1 MQQQRPVDRAMRFS
15 AESGAT
21 LVLTLLLCSL
31 LLLVPATVV
40 AADDSANGAEG
51 AKGGL
56 LDPDTETF
64 IYAVVVFILAALIL
78 KKKAW
83 GPIAAALD
91 EREVKIRE
99 SLEAAD
105 KMREEQKAFQA
116 EQEKVLAG
124 ARKEAS
130 AIVAEGKRDAEVVRD
145 QVVADSRKQAEEI
158 QARALAEI
166 DRAKDNAVDEIH
178 NRAVDLSVAIAEKL
192 IGHAINDE
200 DQERIAKDTI
210 QQYEK
215 LS

>member
-1 MQQQRPVDRAMRFS
+1 MLPKQPVDREMMPFS
-15 AESGAT
+15 VSRAFFERVASTT
-21 LVLTLLLCSL
+21 LVFFLTTGQLLASE
-31 LLLVPATVV
+31 
-40 AADDSANGAEG
+40 AAGG
-51 AKGGL
+51 AKKGL
-56 LDPDTETF
+56 LDPDIETF
-64 IYAVVVFILAALIL
+64 IYTVVVFLVAAWIL

-99 SLEAAD
+99 SLHAAE
-105 KMREEQKAFQA
+105 KMREEQKVFQA

-145 QVVADSRKQAEEI
+145 QVVADSRKLAEEI
-158 QARALAEI
+158 QARAMAEI

-178 NRAVDLSVAIAEKL
+178 TLAVDLSVTIAEKL
-192 IGHAINDE
+192 IGHSIDAK
-200 DQERIAKDTI
+200 DQKRIAKDTI
-210 QQYEK
+210 KQYEK

>member
-15 AESGAT
+15 AESGAA